1 MYTVQYVIKI
11 INYHYTDKS
20 TMSIYPTL
28 QYAQWLMLAWLCLL
42 FWQPSTQ
49 YISQFTVPAVEGFFR
64 SIALSHGSSLQDT
77 LRLLTLWFDYGQWPE
92 VYDAIVEG
100 IRTIEIDTWLQV
112 LKNVL
117 VSRKPDCSHSFINYN
132 FCWNT
137 DYLLLLI
144 RSVHLSNK

>member
-1 MYTVQYVIKI
+1 MCTVQYAIKI

-20 TMSIYPTL
+20 TMSICPTL
-28 QYAQWLMLAWLCLL
+28 QYAQWLMLAWLSLL

-117 VSRKPDCSHSFINYN
+117 VSRKPDCSHSFINHN

>member
-1 MYTVQYVIKI
+1 
-11 INYHYTDKS
+11 
-20 TMSIYPTL
+20 L
-28 QYAQWLMLAWLCLL
+28 
-42 FWQPSTQ
+42 

-112 LKNVL
+112 M
-117 VSRKPDCSHSFINYN
+117 
-132 FCWNT
+132 
-137 DYLLLLI
+137 
-144 RSVHLSNK
+144 

>member
-1 MYTVQYVIKI
+1 
-11 INYHYTDKS
+11 
-20 TMSIYPTL
+20 
-28 QYAQWLMLAWLCLL
+28 MLVWQSLL

-112 LKNVL
+112 FKNV
-117 VSRKPDCSHSFINYN
+117 I
-132 FCWNT
+132 
-137 DYLLLLI
+137 LLSIIIFVEILTTCCYWSGLYI
-144 RSVHLSNK
+144 CNR

>member
-1 MYTVQYVIKI
+1 MCTVQYVIKI

-28 QYAQWLMLAWLCLL
+28 QYAQWLMLAWLSLL

-117 VSRKPDCSHSFINYN
+117 VSINQIAVILLSIIM